1 MTAFNICKGITF
13 SKNINGWTEHADMN
27 IFAQSA
33 DINMTKW
40 SEGLALLIPQK
51 INIENT
57 INYEYAATELSPINV
72 DLPKTEDGFLS
83 ILKNIKTILGIQSF
97 LHRQKI
103 SLGILAHH
111 RIFIDE
117 KSNLKIIGFHLVR
130 PWSEAP
136 NLLMLSKDDLAYIPP
151 EYSDRIDSQPDHRSD
166 LYSLGVLFYYWLTGQ
181 VPFSGNDGLAVIHK
195 HLTKQPEKVSTWNE
209 DVPMVLENI
218 ISILLEK
225 NPGHRY
231 QSADGLLLDIEQL
244 LVEPERM
251 SDTAFNFNE
260 NYNPGVFQIK
270 NKLYGREQEIHS
282 LEKSYSEAKNG
293 QPQLILLGG
302 YSGVGKTALV
312 QFCQDKWQMDNAFF
326 LQGKFDQ
333 FQNTP
338 YSPFISAFEQLVQQ
352 LLFLPEAEME
362 IWRNKI
368 LAAVGENAGVLA
380 EVIPNLELLLGQQPT
395 PEVLNPVETQNR
407 FTFVFLQFIRLFATE
422 EKPLV
427 LFIDD
432 WQWSDMP
439 SLQLLKILAQEGL
452 PYLFF
457 IAAYRDNEVGE
468 GHPFTL
474 LLNEL
479 NNAPI
484 TRQRLKLQDL
494 EEKCINQLIAEA
506 IGESTEKIKPF
517 SKIIFQ
523 KTNGNA
529 FFTRQFLQS
538 LWERELLAFDFNE
551 KKWNWDE
558 TKIKAENVSENVI
571 ELLTGK
577 IKQLPED
584 TQRLLKIAAFTGA
597 DFDVE
602 LIAAVSSI
610 EIKKCHDLLSEAEH
624 SGLISIIKNN
634 EKKYSFLHDR
644 IQQASYS
651 TNLIGQYQDDTE
663 LHYLIGK
670 CLVTQKEFDHFQ
682 PNEKAVHF
690 LRSINLVEENLK
702 GKIIDLFVEAG
713 NRAKNSNSPDAA
725 FEYFSAAKKLL
736 DNNREK
742 ELLILTGQMESAFLL
757 NRVEEAGAFAVAAI
771 EVAEGAVEKSKIYVL
786 QMLFYESLALFEK
799 NIRCGVQ
806 ALALFDIDIKAA
818 MENALLESRV
828 QDEYFQLKE
837 ILGDRQP
844 KDFLDMP
851 RLEDEQEAALLDV
864 LVNMCAS
871 AYFADLFLFAWCC
884 LRMGNQT
891 LRHGKAH
898 STPFAFN
905 FLGSLL
911 VALYREFDLGYAF
924 GKTGIDMQRQ
934 LDSQQYLCRTLSIFS
949 IFIQHFKEP
958 ILNSIPVLRESV
970 HSGLETGDLPYAG
983 YSMYAQVRDGF
994 LAAPNLSGV
1003 LETCETSIAFMQKVQ
1018 NPGLLALMKLFRA
1031 NLRLLTGEYDEETT
1045 QEEKESL
1052 DFLNEIMFYTAVAHH
1067 YIFKSWAL
1075 CVLGRYEEALTYLD
1089 KNQSILIYASSQS
1102 HVPKHYFLQS
1112 LALLKSK
1119 EKLSD
1124 EESKLIISNQQTLK
1138 AWADSMPQNF
1148 EPEYRLIEALLKSK
1162 TEKLSEALD
1171 ELDMAIGWSK
1181 AGGLKGMEAMAY
1193 EIGMHIFHQQNMPA
1207 LTDTYEREA
1216 QRNYVQWGAL
1226 EKVKLFEKEERKPE
1240 VAGKPSLP
1248 VLDYDTRSLLKA
1260 TQSISAEVSK
1270 EALVKSLLQIVL
1282 ENAGA
1287 EKAVLLL
1294 QEEKGLFVE
1303 AEMNLTDSSFLAG
1316 KKIFVEESES
1326 VPKHCIGFVAKSGKE
1341 MVLNQPAHFAKVND
1355 DYFIKTSAKSVLA
1368 LPLQRQQ
1375 EMVGILYL
1383 QNNQM
1388 SGIFQE
1394 DRLPVLRAIAA
1405 QAAISLTNAQLYE
1418 QSVRLNEELTSSRSE
1433 LSKMNELLE
1442 ERIRDRTR
1450 VLREEVEMRKQAET
1464 ELTVAKNAADQANQA
1479 KSQFLAN
1486 MSHEIRSPLNAIV
1499 GFSQIL
1505 LNQSR
1510 KLELSNDFRKYL
1522 SNIMVSGQHLSEL
1535 INDILDLSK
1544 IEAGKMTL
1552 SEEDLNLKQLVQS
1565 LYHLQKATAKEKGI
1579 ELRYDFDP
1587 ATPQFICSDRS
1598 KLKQILLNL
1607 MSNAIKFTPAG
1618 KNIFLRAGFTKNH
1631 ILLEVQ
1637 DEGIGIELDKQ
1648 ATIFDPF
1655 VQADASVTREFG
1667 GTGLG
1672 LAITKNMVEMLGGE
1686 ITLESTLGEGST
1698 FKVAIPYHPP
1708 QRINIGQTEIELD
1721 KISIPQNTCILVVED
1736 NPMNQEMI
1744 KAYFRELNHD
1754 ILLAEDGLTGIEMA
1768 SRYQPDLIFMDIH
1781 MPGMDGF
1788 EAMHRIRQSDKETPI
1803 VALSA
1808 DAFKEQQEK
1817 ALEAGFNDYLTKPIQ
1832 VNQLLECLQVHL
1844 LKEKQVDASSEK
1856 ELTEEE
1862 KMKLQSVLDK
1872 LSQTP
1877 IYETEKLVGLVEGLN
1892 DLIASNM
1899 QEQMMEIIYAADTE
1913 GFEKLI
1919 THLKNK

>member
-1 MTAFNICKGITF
+1 MNHQILSGIAFTK
-13 SKNINGWTEHADMN
+13 INNVWIEKAGKN
-27 IFAQSA
+27 IFAQHGGLSK
-33 DINMTKW
+33 IKW
-40 SEGLALLIPQK
+40 PKNLALLIPQK
-51 INIENT
+51 TNIENT
-57 INYEYAATELSPINV
+57 VNYEYAETDLNPINV
-72 DLPKTEDGFLS
+72 DMPKAQNDFLS
-83 ILKNIKTILGIQSF
+83 ILKNIKTILGTQLF
-97 LHRQKI
+97 LQRQKLSI
-103 SLGILAHH
+103 GILAPH

-117 KSNLKIIGFHLVR
+117 KNKLKIIGFHLVR

-136 NLLMLSKDDLAYIPP
+136 NLLMLSKEDLAYVSP
-151 EYSDRIDSQPDHRSD
+151 EYSDRINNQPDHRSD

-181 VPFSGNDGLAVIHK
+181 VPFSGNDGMAVIHK
-195 HLTKQPEKVSTWNE
+195 HLTKQPERVSTWNE
-209 DVPMVLENI
+209 NVPIVLEKI
-218 ISILLEK
+218 ISTLLEK
-225 NPGHRY
+225 NPVHRY
-231 QSADGLLLDIEQL
+231 QSADGLWLDTEQL

-251 SDTAFNFNE
+251 HDKGFILSK
-260 NYNPGVFQIK
+260 NYNPGVFRMK
-270 NKLYGREQEIHS
+270 KKLYGREQEIQV
-282 LEKSYSEAKNG
+282 LEKSFAEAKIG
-293 QPQLILLGG
+293 KPQLILLGG

-312 QFCQDKWQMDNAFF
+312 RSCQDKWQMDNAFF
-326 LQGKFDQ
+326 LQGKLDQ

-352 LLFLPEAEME
+352 LLFLPEAEMK
-362 IWRNKI
+362 IWKDKI

-380 EVIPNLELLLGQQPT
+380 EVIPTLELLLGQQPT

-452 PYLFF
+452 PYLLF
-457 IAAYRDNEVGE
+457 IAAYRDNEVGK
-468 GHPFTL
+468 GHPFSL

-479 NNAPI
+479 NKAPI
-484 TRQRLKLQDL
+484 TRRNVKLQDL
-494 EEKCINQLIAEA
+494 EKKYINQLIAEA
-506 IGESTEKIKPF
+506 IGESPEKIKPL

-538 LWERELLAFDFNE
+538 LWERELLVFDFNE

-558 TKIKAENVSENVI
+558 TKIKAENVSENVV

-597 DFDVE
+597 DFDVK
-602 LIAAVSSI
+602 LIAAVSKI
-610 EIKKCHDLLSEAEH
+610 ENNKCYDLLCEAEN
-624 SGLISIIKNN
+624 SGLISPIKKNS
-634 EKKYSFLHDR
+634 KKYSFLHDR
-644 IQQASYS
+644 IQQAAYS
-651 TNLIGQYQDDTE
+651 TKLPEHQLGEGDAE
-663 LHYLIGK
+663 LHYSIGK
-670 CLVTQKEFDHFQ
+670 CLLAQKGFDHFL

-690 LRSINLVEENLK
+690 LRSLSLVKEDVREE
-702 GKIIDLFVEAG
+702 IIGLFIEAG

-725 FEYFSAAKKLL
+725 FEYFSAAKKILE
-736 DNNREK
+736 DNKEK
-742 ELLILTGQMESAFLL
+742 KLPILVGLMESAFLL
-757 NRVEEAGAFAVAAI
+757 NRVEQAEAFAVAAI
-771 EVAEGAVEKSKIYVL
+771 GVAEGAVEKSKIYVL

-799 NIRCGVQ
+799 NIRCGVE

-828 QDEYFQLKE
+828 QDEYFQMKE

-844 KDFLDMP
+844 KDFLHMP
-851 RLEDEQEAALLDV
+851 DLANPRESALLDV

-891 LRHGKAH
+891 LRHGKAN

-924 GKTGIDMQRQ
+924 GKAGIDMLRQ
-934 LDSQQYLCRTLSIFS
+934 LDSQQYACRTLSIFP

-958 ILNSIPVLRESV
+958 IANSIPVTKESV
-970 HSGLETGDLPYAG
+970 NSGLETGDLPYAG

-1003 LETCETSIAFMQKVQ
+1003 LETCETSIAFMKKVQ

-1031 NLRLLTGEYDEETT
+1031 NLRLLIGGYDEKTVK
-1045 QEEKESL
+1045 EEKESL

-1075 CVLGRYEEALTYLD
+1075 CVLGRYGEALIYLD

-1112 LALLKSK
+1112 LALLKSRAELSEK
-1119 EKLSD
+1119 ER
-1124 EESKLIISNQQTLK
+1124 KLITNNQQTLK
-1138 AWADSMPQNF
+1138 TWAESMPQNF
-1148 EPEYRLIEALLKSK
+1148 EPEYRLVEALLKSK
-1162 TEKLSEALD
+1162 TEKLSDALD
-1171 ELDMAIGWSK
+1171 ELDMAIGWAK

-1193 EIGMHIFHQQNMPA
+1193 EIGGHLFHQQNMPA
-1207 LTDTYEREA
+1207 LADTHERETLKC
-1216 QRNYVQWGAL
+1216 YVQWGAF
-1226 EKVKLFEKEERKPE
+1226 EKVKLLEKGVGKPE
-1240 VAGKPSLP
+1240 VEGKPNLP
-1248 VLDYDTRSLLKA
+1248 VLDYDTRSMLKA
-1260 TQSISAEVSK
+1260 TQSISAEVSMD
-1270 EALVKSLLQIVL
+1270 ALVKSLLQVVL

-1294 QEEKGLFVE
+1294 QEEKGLCVE

-1316 KKIFVEESES
+1316 RKILLEGSEA
-1326 VPKHCIGFVAKSGKE
+1326 VPMHCIGYVAKSGKE
-1341 MVLNQPAHFAKVND
+1341 MVLNQPEHFTKIKDEYFAKS
-1355 DYFIKTSAKSVLA
+1355 SAKSVLV

-1375 EMVGILYL
+1375 ELVGILYL
-1383 QNNQM
+1383 QNDQM

-1394 DRLPVLRAIAA
+1394 GRLPVLRAIAA
-1405 QAAISLTNAQLYE
+1405 QAAISLTNARLYE
-1418 QSVRLNEELTSSRSE
+1418 QSARLNEELTSSRSE
-1433 LSKMNELLE
+1433 LSTMNELLE

-1450 VLREEVEMRKQAET
+1450 VLREEVEMRKRAET
-1464 ELTVAKNAADQANQA
+1464 ELTVAKDAADQANQA

-1510 KLELSNDFRKYL
+1510 KLELSNDFRKFL
-1522 SNIMVSGQHLSEL
+1522 GNIMVSGQHLSEL

-1552 SEEDLNLKQLVQS
+1552 SEEDLNLRQLMQS
-1565 LYHLQKATAKEKGI
+1565 LYHLQKVTAKEKGI
-1579 ELRYDFDP
+1579 ALHYDFDP

-1607 MSNAIKFTPAG
+1607 LSNAIKFTPEG
-1618 KNIFLRAGFTKNH
+1618 KNIFLRAGFSKNQ
-1631 ILLEVQ
+1631 ILLEVR
-1637 DEGIGIELDKQ
+1637 DEGIGIEQDKQ
-1648 ATIFDPF
+1648 ITIFDPF

-1672 LAITKNMVEMLGGE
+1672 LAITKNMVEMLGGKIE
-1686 ITLESTLGEGST
+1686 LESTPGEGST
-1698 FKVAIPYHPP
+1698 FKVAIPYQPP
-1708 QRINIGQTEIELD
+1708 QRPSIGQTEIVLD
-1721 KISIPQNTCILVVED
+1721 KISIPKNARILVVED
-1736 NPMNQEMI
+1736 NLMNQEMI
-1744 KAYFRELNHD
+1744 KAYFNELNHD

-1768 SRYQPDLIFMDIH
+1768 SRYRPDLIFMDIH

-1788 EAMHRIRQSDKETPI
+1788 EAMRRIRQSGAKTPI

-1817 ALEAGFNDYLTKPIQ
+1817 ALAAGFSGYLTKPVQ
-1832 VNQLLECLQVHL
+1832 VEMLLECLQEHL
-1844 LKEKQVDASSEK
+1844 LKGKQVDVPSEK
-1856 ELTEEE
+1856 ELTEDE
-1862 KMKLQSVLDK
+1862 KLKLQSVLNE
-1872 LSQTP
+1872 LSQMP

-1892 DLIASNM
+1892 DLMAANVR
-1899 QEQMMEIIYAADTE
+1899 EQMMEAIYAADTA

-1919 THLKNK
+1919 TQLKK